1 MGQREG
7 GEKKK
12 TALAICCTTR
22 ALNNLAG
29 MHAMSLE
36 EAAFPELLMMVWQ
49 KGEVTTETLR
59 RRRRAGTAS
68 RVIIKR

>member
-1 MGQREG
+1 
-7 GEKKK
+7 
-12 TALAICCTTR
+12 
-22 ALNNLAG
+22 
-29 MHAMSLE
+29 MSLE

-68 RVIIKR
+68 RMIIKR